1 MFQSDKKSYLLVLLI
16 FCFSPIIF
24 AQTTVDKQQILQ
36 DMDKD
41 LEKYGK
47 IAHEIWELAELGF
60 LENKSTEILQN
71 HLKKEGFT
79 ITKGV
84 AGMPTAFVAEYG
96 SGKPIIGLLAEYDAL
111 PDMSQS
117 ATPIKAKNENQTP
130 DAGHACGHHLFGTG
144 SMAAAI
150 EIKKWLKKTGTP
162 GTIRLYGT
170 PAEEGG
176 GGKVYMV
183 RAGLFDDAD
192 AVLSW
197 HPGDENNADA
207 GSSLAAI
214 SVRFRFKGIA
224 AHAAGAPW
232 RGRSALDGVE
242 AMNYMVNMMRE
253 HITPDSRIHYAIL
266 NGAKAPN
273 IVPAFAEVAYII
285 RHPDMRE
292 CKAMIER
299 VIKAS
304 KAAAMGTE
312 TEVSHE
318 IITGYFNKLP
328 NKTLAEVMHA
338 NLEIVGGVSYTPE
351 ERTFATEIM
360 KSYDTHD
367 KTPESAMKI
376 KPLEVITKGMGG
388 STDVGDISWVRPT
401 TGIRTATWV
410 PGTVAHSWQAVAAG
424 GTTIGHKGMMVAA
437 KTMTLSAIDLYLQPE
452 KITKA
457 AAELLERRGG
467 DFKYE
472 ALLGDRKPPLEYR
485 KGAE

>member
-1 MFQSDKKSYLLVLLI
+1 MYTKTIIPILSIFLLLAINNKGMAQSTI
-16 FCFSPIIF
+16 
-24 AQTTVDKQQILQ
+24 DKQQIIQ
-36 DMDKD
+36 EIDKE
-41 LEKYGK
+41 LENYGK
-47 IAHEIWELAELGF
+47 IAHEIWGLAELGF
-60 LENKSTEILQN
+60 LEDKSTQILQD

-79 ITKGV
+79 IKTGV

-96 SGKPIIGLLAEYDAL
+96 TGKPIIGLLAEYDAL
-111 PDMSQS
+111 PDMSQAAS
-117 ATPIKAKNENQTP
+117 PTKGANDKQEVT
-130 DAGHACGHHLFGTG
+130 AGHACGHHLFGTG

-150 EIKKWLKKTGTP
+150 HIKNWLKKTGTT

-214 SVRFRFKGIA
+214 SIRFRFKGIA

-292 CKAMIER
+292 CKAMIDR
-299 VIKAS
+299 VILAAN
-304 KAAAMGTE
+304 AAAMGTE

-318 IITGYFNKLP
+318 VITGYFNKLP

-338 NLEIVGGVSYTPE
+338 NLEIVGGVNYTE
-351 ERTFATEIM
+351 TERQFATEIM
-360 KSYDTHD
+360 TSYDTKG
-367 KTPESAMKI
+367 KTPETAQKV

-401 TGIRTATWV
+401 TGMRSATWV

-437 KTMTLSAIDLYLQPE
+437 KTLTLTALDLYQQPD
-452 KITKA
+452 KLIKA
-457 AAELLERRGG
+457 EAELLERRGG

>member
-1 MFQSDKKSYLLVLLI
+1 MYVKIIKNLFALFLI
-16 FCFSPIIF
+16 LIVSNTII
-24 AQTTVDKQQILQ
+24 AQTTIDKQQIIQ
-36 DMDKD
+36 QIDKE

-60 LENKSTEILQN
+60 LENKSTQILQD
-71 HLKKEGFT
+71 HLKKEGFK
-79 ITKGV
+79 ITTGV

-96 SGKPIIGLLAEYDAL
+96 SGQPIIGLLAEYDAL
-111 PDMSQS
+111 PDMSQAAS
-117 ATPIKAKNENQTP
+117 PTKGANETQ
-130 DAGHACGHHLFGTG
+130 AASSGHACGHHLFGTG
-144 SMAAAI
+144 SMAAAVH
-150 EIKKWLKKTGTP
+150 IKNWLKKTGTA

-214 SVRFRFKGIA
+214 SIRFRFKGIA

-242 AMNYMVNMMRE
+242 VMNYMVNLMRE

-292 CKAMIER
+292 CKDMIER

-338 NLEIVGGVSYTPE
+338 NLEIVGGVNYTE
-351 ERTFATEIM
+351 MERQFATEIM
-360 KSYDTHD
+360 TSYDTKG
-367 KTPESAMKI
+367 KTPETAKAI
-376 KPLEVITKGMGG
+376 KPLKVITKGMGG

-424 GTTIGHKGMMVAA
+424 GTSIGHKGMMVAA
-437 KTMTLSAIDLYLQPE
+437 KTMTLSAIDLYLQPD
-452 KITKA
+452 KLVKA
-457 AAELLERRGG
+457 EAELLERRGG

>member
-1 MFQSDKKSYLLVLLI
+1 
-16 FCFSPIIF
+16 
-24 AQTTVDKQQILQ
+24 
-36 DMDKD
+36 MDES
-41 LEKYGK
+41 LPKYGK

-60 LENKSTEILQN
+60 LETQSTLILQR
-71 HLKKEGFT
+71 HLKTEGFT
-79 ITKGV
+79 ITTGV
-84 AGMPTAFVAEYG
+84 ADMPTAFVAEYG
-96 SGKPIIGLLAEYDAL
+96 NGKPIIGLLAEYDAL
-111 PDMSQS
+111 PGMAQ
-117 ATPIKAKNENQTP
+117 KAVPDKAAIEGQ

-150 EIKKWLKKTGTP
+150 QVKNWLEQSGKP

-183 RAGLFDDAD
+183 RAGLFDDVD

-197 HPGDENNADA
+197 HPGDENSADA
-207 GSSLAAI
+207 GSSLAAV
-214 SVRFRFKGIA
+214 SARFRFKGVA

-242 AMNYMVNMMRE
+242 VMNYMVNLMRE

-285 RHPDMRE
+285 RHPDMEE
-292 CKAMIER
+292 CKNMLER
-299 VIKAS
+299 VIKSS

-312 TEVSHE
+312 TEVEHE

-328 NKTLAEVMHA
+328 NQTLAEVMHT
-338 NLEIVGGVSYTPE
+338 NLEIVGGVHYTDKE
-351 ERTFATEIM
+351 HEFAARIMTTYEAEGRTPA
-360 KSYDTHD
+360 
-367 KTPESAMKI
+367 SAQSI
-376 KPLEVITKGMGG
+376 KPFAVIPKGMRG

-401 TGIRTATWV
+401 TGMRAATWV

-437 KTMTLSAIDLYLQPE
+437 KTLTLSAIDLYLQPE
-452 KITKA
+452 KLTA
-457 AAELLERRGG
+457 AQAELIERRGAE
-467 DFKYE
+467 FTYE
-472 ALLGDRKPPLEYR
+472 ALLGNREPPLDYR
-485 KGAE
+485 LDKN

>member
-1 MFQSDKKSYLLVLLI
+1 MYIKSIKTIFLSVLIVSFCYTGQS
-16 FCFSPIIF
+16 
-24 AQTTVDKQQILQ
+24 QTREDKQQIIQ
-36 DMDKD
+36 QMDKE

-47 IAHEIWELAELGF
+47 IAHEIWDLAELGF
-60 LENKSTEILQN
+60 LENKSTQILQD
-71 HLKKEGFT
+71 HLKEEGFK
-79 ITKGV
+79 ITTGV
-84 AGMPTAFVAEYG
+84 AEMPTAFVAEYG

-111 PDMSQS
+111 PDMSQKAS
-117 ATPIKAKNENQTP
+117 PAKAANEDQKAT
-130 DAGHACGHHLFGTG
+130 AGHACGHHLFGTG
-144 SMAAAI
+144 SMAAAVH
-150 EIKKWLKKTGTP
+150 IKNWLKKTGTS

-214 SVRFRFKGIA
+214 SIRFRFKGIA

-242 AMNYMVNMMRE
+242 AMNYMVNLMRE

-292 CKAMIER
+292 CKDMINR

-312 TEVSHE
+312 TEVRQA
-318 IITGYFNKLP
+318 ILINYL
-328 NKTLAEVMHA
+328 
-338 NLEIVGGVSYTPE
+338 
-351 ERTFATEIM
+351 
-360 KSYDTHD
+360 
-367 KTPESAMKI
+367 I
-376 KPLEVITKGMGG
+376 K
-388 STDVGDISWVRPT
+388 
-401 TGIRTATWV
+401 
-410 PGTVAHSWQAVAAG
+410 H
-424 GTTIGHKGMMVAA
+424 
-437 KTMTLSAIDLYLQPE
+437 
-452 KITKA
+452 
-457 AAELLERRGG
+457 
-467 DFKYE
+467 
-472 ALLGDRKPPLEYR
+472 
-485 KGAE
+485 

>member
-1 MFQSDKKSYLLVLLI
+1 MYIKMTKNILFLLLI
-16 FCFSPIIF
+16 LVINNTVI
-24 AQTTVDKQQILQ
+24 AQTTTDKQQLIQ
-36 DMDKD
+36 QMDKE

-47 IAHEIWELAELGF
+47 IAHEIWGLAELGF
-60 LENKSTEILQN
+60 LENKSTRLLQD
-71 HLKKEGFT
+71 HLKKEGFRIKT
-79 ITKGV
+79 GV
-84 AGMPTAFVAEYG
+84 ADMPTAFVAEYG

-111 PDMSQS
+111 PDMSQ
-117 ATPIKAKNENQTP
+117 KASPTKGANENQKAA
-130 DAGHACGHHLFGTG
+130 AGHACGHHLFGTG

-150 EIKKWLKKTGTP
+150 HVKNWLKETGTS

-214 SVRFRFKGIA
+214 SIRFRFKGVA

-292 CKAMIER
+292 CKDMLER
-299 VIKAS
+299 VIRAAD
-304 KAAAMGTE
+304 AAAMGTE

-318 IITGYFNKLP
+318 VITGYFNKLP

-338 NLEIVGGVSYTPE
+338 NLEIVGGVNYTE
-351 ERTFATEIM
+351 KERQFAAEIM
-360 KSYDTHD
+360 MSYEAKD
-367 KTPESAMKI
+367 KTPETAKEV

-401 TGIRTATWV
+401 TGMRSATWV

-437 KTMTLSAIDLYLQPE
+437 KTLTLTAIDLYQQPD
-452 KITKA
+452 KLTKA

-472 ALLGDRKPPLEYR
+472 ALLGDRKPPLDYR
-485 KGAE
+485 KGVE

>member
-1 MFQSDKKSYLLVLLI
+1 MCQRLNLLLTPMLFFFLICSTIQSQSLTEKEQ
-16 FCFSPIIF
+16 II
-24 AQTTVDKQQILQ
+24 QQ
-36 DMDKD
+36 MDED
-41 LEKYGK
+41 LERYGE
-47 IAHEIWELAELGF
+47 IAHEIWGLAELGF
-60 LENKSTEILQN
+60 LENKSTQILQD
-71 HLKKEGFT
+71 HLKKEGFRIET
-79 ITKGV
+79 GV
-84 AGMPTAFVAEYG
+84 GEMPTAFIAEYG

-111 PDMSQS
+111 PDMSQKAS
-117 ATPIKAKNENQTP
+117 PTKTPNDEQASS
-130 DAGHACGHHLFGTG
+130 AGHACGHHLFGTG
-144 SMAAAI
+144 SMAAAVH
-150 EIKKWLKKTGTP
+150 IKNWLKKTGTT

-183 RAGLFDDAD
+183 RSGLFDDAD

-214 SVRFRFKGIA
+214 SARFRFKGTA

-266 NGAKAPN
+266 DGAKAPN
-273 IVPAFAEVAYII
+273 IVPAYAEVAYIV

-292 CKAMIER
+292 CKAMLER

-318 IITGYFNKLP
+318 IITGYYNKLP
-328 NKTLAEVMHA
+328 NKALAEVMHA
-338 NLEIVGGVSYTPE
+338 NLEIVGGVNYTE
-351 ERTFATEIM
+351 SEKEFAAEIRKTYDAM
-360 KSYDTHD
+360 KTL
-367 KTPESAMKI
+367 ESAK
-376 KPLEVITKGMGG
+376 EVKDFELITKGMGG

-401 TGIRTATWV
+401 TGMRSATWV

-424 GTTIGHKGMMVAA
+424 GTSIGHKGMLVAA
-437 KTMTLSAIDLYLQPE
+437 KTLTLTAIDLYQQPD
-452 KITKA
+452 KLTQA
-457 AAELLERRGG
+457 AIELEERRGG

-472 ALLGDRKPPLEYR
+472 ALLGDRKPPLDYR